1 MGVQHLVAQ
10 LVGRSTCTQQQA
22 PVKDDIV
29 TFYLLLQELNVKLT
43 KLGKQ
48 LQANQNSLDEIK
60 TTLRQTGFAGSN
72 AVQFRRRHGDG
83 ISAADGN
90 TVAES
95 DL

>member
-1 MGVQHLVAQ
+1 M
-10 LVGRSTCTQQQA
+10 
-22 PVKDDIV
+22 KDDVV

-72 AVQFRRRHGDG
+72 ADQFRRRHGDG